1 MKFKNTSRFV
11 SPLSV
16 LLFIG
21 FTAFISYPE
30 SQSSAPNPGENLTIP
45 DDVNAILEKSCFG
58 CHNVDAQS
66 DKAKKKL
73 LLDELPNLS
82 KAKIVAKLD
91 DIHSVVEENEM
102 PPEKFL
108 NKYPDKAL
116 TKEEASRLKE
126 WAKTTAE
133 EMMGN

>member
-1 MKFKNTSRFV
+1 MNKKNTRRFIL
-11 SPLSV
+11 PLSV
-16 LLFIG
+16 LLFLG
-21 FTAFISYPE
+21 LTAFITNPE
-30 SQSSAPNPGENLTIP
+30 SPEPVPNPGEHLTIP

-108 NKYPDKAL
+108 AKYPDKAL
-116 TKEEASRLKE
+116 TEEEATRLKE
-126 WAKTTAE
+126 WTKATAE